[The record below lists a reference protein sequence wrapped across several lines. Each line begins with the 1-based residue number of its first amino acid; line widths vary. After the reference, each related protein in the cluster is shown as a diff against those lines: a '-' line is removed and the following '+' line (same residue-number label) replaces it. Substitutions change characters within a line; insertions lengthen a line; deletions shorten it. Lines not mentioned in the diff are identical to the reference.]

1 MRWLALHVGSPAFA
15 DAAFAAQLPYATFPN
30 GSPRACARFAPG
42 LCPRLP
48 AGAASPLP
56 FHCTSGRASPGS
68 AGVPPAFFF
77 LQTASH
83 PRHSLAKR
91 TETAFKGI
99 SSIVPGL
106 VRAGRPRSQVVF
118 TLSPFPTHGESLSNL
133 PQRLR
138 GPSSS
143 FVFLRGSLFSQ
154 IPRPGSQVLAPHSRL
169 TGTPGGGWQIPI
181 RSFAPR
187 CRRRSGP
194 DP

>member
-68 AGVPPAFFF
+68 AGVPPASLF

-99 SSIVPGL
+99 SSIVPGF

-118 TLSPFPTHGESLSNL
+118 VRAG
-133 PQRLR
+133 R
-138 GPSSS
+138 
-143 FVFLRGSLFSQ
+143 
-154 IPRPGSQVLAPHSRL
+154 PRSQVVFVRAGRPRSRVVFTPALLPPTRPLANPPSDHSL
-169 TGTPGGGWQIPI
+169 HV
-181 RSFAPR
+181 AA
-187 CRRRSGP
+187 
-194 DP
+194 DA